1 MKELSENFKQAI
13 HDYLYLLEH
22 RYPEKSTLKLVSDRY
37 ALSGEERS
45 MLFRGVVTA
54 GQVKARRKKAV
65 QQPEKG
71 NFYIIDGYNV
81 IRTVGSYLNGNFV
94 FVAMDGFL
102 RDASE
107 IHKKAVSDEIVYRSV
122 DLILATLS
130 GFQPEKVQFLLDRPV
145 SKSGELASRINQLL
159 PDFGLAGEA
168 GTVHSPDHHLKKA
181 RTGILCSSD
190 SAIIDQS
197 YLPVF
202 DLARQ
207 TMQTHFSPDFID
219 LSDTY

>member
-1 MKELSENFKQAI
+1 MKEPSENFIWAKG
-13 HDYLYLLEH
+13 DYLYLLEH

-45 MLFRGVVTA
+45 MLFRGVVTT

-71 NFYIIDGYNV
+71 NLYIIDGYNV

-107 IHKKAVSDEIVYRSV
+107 IHKKAVSDEIVDRSV
-122 DLILATLS
+122 DLILETLLDFRPKS
-130 GFQPEKVQFLLDRPV
+130 VQFLLDTPV
-145 SKSGELASRINQLL
+145 SKSGELASRINHRFFDL
-159 PDFGLAGEA
+159 GITGEA
-168 GTVHSPDHHLKKA
+168 VTVHSPDHYLKKA
-181 RTGILCSSD
+181 ETGILCTSD
-190 SAIIDQS
+190 SAIIDACH
-197 YLPVF
+197 LPVF

-207 TMQTHFSPDFID
+207 TIQSHFSPEFID
-219 LSDTY
+219 LSDTF